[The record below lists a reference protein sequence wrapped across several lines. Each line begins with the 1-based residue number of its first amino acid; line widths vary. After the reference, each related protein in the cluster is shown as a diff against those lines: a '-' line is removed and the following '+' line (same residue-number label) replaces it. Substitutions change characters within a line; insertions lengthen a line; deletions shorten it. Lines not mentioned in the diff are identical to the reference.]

1 MNDWASACGADDGFF
16 VCVIPPVRPARDQRA
31 PRTVKELTVSGKR
44 TSLVH
49 ARSACSGVWN
59 QPISHQIE
67 SSIHHVVNSRAV
79 RRNHPDQPAGRGGC
93 GRGRVESLQS
103 AFSSPGLTTAAVDPK
118 HVIDQVFDFAE
129 KMLEVQREFAK
140 NLAST
145 AAAAGEA
152 TRQQAEARRRRCKT
166 RPSSPGRRVSEAL
179 RRRPPTPT

>member
-1 MNDWASACGADDGFF
+1 M
-16 VCVIPPVRPARDQRA
+16 
-31 PRTVKELTVSGKR
+31 
-44 TSLVH
+44 
-49 ARSACSGVWN
+49 
-59 QPISHQIE
+59 
-67 SSIHHVVNSRAV
+67 
-79 RRNHPDQPAGRGGC
+79 
-93 GRGRVESLQS
+93 VESLQS

-118 HVIDQVFDFAE
+118 QIIDQVFDFAE

-152 TRQQAEARRRRCKT
+152 TRQQAEARRRRCT